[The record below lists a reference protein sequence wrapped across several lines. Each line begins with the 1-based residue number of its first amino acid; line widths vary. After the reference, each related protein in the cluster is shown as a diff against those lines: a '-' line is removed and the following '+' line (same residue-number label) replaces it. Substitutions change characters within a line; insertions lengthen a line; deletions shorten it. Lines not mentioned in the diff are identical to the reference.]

1 VSSLYR
7 CRVRVAYKPYDYDK
21 LIVFDE
27 KQVAEAE
34 VNLKWDSTSAF
45 ANNESLTNTP
55 AFTSSLANSTCRV
68 TINDPYMTGIAWPVL
83 YDSASLY
90 MDPGKQ
96 AAKAGLLLP
105 PCEPGQD
112 EARDKCRKY
121 ADIDNAAQPFVS
133 GTDKFPHLLIS
144 MWYDVGGTKFGT
156 DFYFRVTSMSI
167 THGSSFPTVQ
177 MMGQETRAIVFNQS
191 LVNYGFEEGTT
202 FEKGIEKV
210 VKDYGYTPSFC
221 STDYSKGGFVQ
232 PSTTRESGLTPHE
245 VIKRRL
251 NAVGGNMLTMPTRE
265 WSDKVSICTRAEVN
279 QGCKVFYLGVGLYE
293 GYTMD
298 GVPNAQF
305 ALSNLE
311 NGPGAGSSIN
321 NNAIYTYPVF
331 ESDEYNLSDT
341 LFKKLRETRL
351 KPVKKNPF
359 TGQFKALDKKF
370 SANQATSGL
379 YWEGAGPKV
388 KNVKGDKINFY
399 GVNPTN
405 NLESIAYLDGLV
417 KVADRQSGTVQI
429 LTKYFI
435 YACGKQK
442 GSSTSKCFSSPIYQ
456 EVNNLTEVLVDKS
469 KQFDEKTY
477 VKMGQVIGKSKKD
490 KPDFVRFFINGQGTG
505 TITLPAEIVYKYAI
519 PEEGL
524 SPEEFRKYVGDK
536 VSSNSSANVGFPGLS
551 PKSNRGSITAT
562 INKNA
567 PKILLMAG
575 HYDSQTSAPGAPSEP
590 GGKGVEY
597 KANKYALDWVQAN
610 AASYGVANVFE
621 YYVPSSA
628 QINDTGNSNSQFSRT
643 AAAVAKKYQVI
654 ELHHDGQDASYT
666 GNSGVIPPIPGK
678 TIYPLDVAL
687 SQVYGSFGTNWRRD
701 GGDLGIP
708 KRGGTILEIAALTPA
723 NAARALSTDKAV
735 RDAYYKQALDPFMR
749 SVYNQYSKG
758 GQVTTPSSSA
768 TASTPSTSDSGGS
781 PLTVGLVGNTGRST
795 GPHLHVQWYPQA
807 TVITPE
813 DVDKYIQIGGKKPS
827 EWKITDTYGKISALR
842 GNRPHGGIDYAG
854 NGIEG
859 KPVTLV
865 NGTKYVDKDLGYGGG
880 FGNTVQIEVPGGRR
894 MLLAHLM
901 DGSIPPNI
909 KSGQTGGSSSGSNR
923 FNSGLTTGPTT
934 YGLNI
939 STSFKGVPRALRI
952 VPGRTILSFITD
964 YDKWLEEG
972 KPRNIDPGVWI
983 PERFSKF
990 FINGCT
996 LKWRGD
1002 LRVEVKGILDWGMTR
1017 IETPTFNQYLEEYQ
1031 KDTAVVTKDYY
1042 GYIRSP
1048 GDLCYKVGGKD
1059 SCETICNEIQAIE
1072 RFLNTNREAAQNSP
1086 SMSTNF
1092 GPSNCRYN
1100 GPDFEF
1106 EKVKISGNNINNVM
1120 RALQSIGITSQVAVS
1135 GVLGNLLRESYI
1147 NPDIHNTPIQGFTC
1161 RTRDDGTGPREKC
1174 YGLIQ
1179 WGGSRQRA
1187 VRSECE
1193 RNPGLQCQLSFML
1206 KELKTSYYSKAV
1218 EGVNNSTTPEQA
1230 AKAWNQYYEIGK
1242 ENDRPALARFMY
1254 NKLKCNK
1261 P

>member
-7 CRVRVAYKPYDYDK
+7 CRVRVAYKPYNYDK
-21 LIVFDE
+21 LIVFE
-27 KQVAEAE
+27 ENQVAEAE
-34 VNLKWDSTSAF
+34 VSLKWDSTSAF
-45 ANNESLTNTP
+45 ANNESITNTP

-68 TINDPYMTGIAWPVL
+68 TINDPYMTGIAWPIL
-83 YDSASLY
+83 YDSATLY
-90 MDPGKQ
+90 NGNPDLQ
-96 AAKAGLLLP
+96 AAKAGLMMP
-105 PCEPGQD
+105 PCEPGQNPI
-112 EARDKCRKY
+112 RDKCSRNFT
-121 ADIDNAAQPFVS
+121 DIDNAAQPFVS

-156 DFYFRVTSMSI
+156 DFYFRVTNMSI

-177 MMGQETRAIVFNQS
+177 MTGLETRAIVFNQS

-210 VKDYGYTPSFC
+210 IKDYGYTPSFC

-321 NNAIYTYPVF
+321 NNAIYTKPIF

-341 LFKKLRETRL
+341 LFKKLREVRL

-359 TGQFKALDKKF
+359 TGQFKALDKRF
-370 SANQATSGL
+370 SGNQATSGL
-379 YWEGAGPKV
+379 YWTGTGPKV

-417 KVADRQSGTVQI
+417 KIADRQSGTVQI

-435 YACGKQK
+435 YACGKEKDTKTQ
-442 GSSTSKCFSSPIYQ
+442 KCFSSPIYQ
-456 EVNNLTEVLVDKS
+456 EINNLTEVLVNKS

-477 VKMGQVIGKSKKD
+477 VKMGQVVGKSTKD

-505 TITLPAEIVYKYAI
+505 TITLPAEVVYKYAI

-524 SPEEFRKYVGDK
+524 SPEEFRQYVGDK

-551 PKSNRGSITAT
+551 PRANLGAITAT
-562 INKNA
+562 TNKNA

-575 HYDSQTSAPGAPSEP
+575 HYDAQKSAPGAAN
-590 GGKGVEY
+590 KEY
-597 KANKYALDWVQAN
+597 LANKYALDWIQSN
-610 AASYGVANVFE
+610 AASYGTANVFE
-621 YYVPSSA
+621 YYVPTSTEL
-628 QINDTGNSNSQFSRT
+628 NKDDPNSQFSKAKT
-643 AAAVAKKYQVI
+643 AVGQNKQVI
-654 ELHHDGQDASYT
+654 ELHHDRSDDQGR
-666 GNSGVIPPIPGK
+666 SGIIPPSEGK
-678 TIYPLDVAL
+678 PRYPLDVTL
-687 SQVYGSFGTNWRRD
+687 SQVYGSFGTNWR
-701 GGDLGIP
+701 GGDLGIST
-708 KRGGTILEIAALTPA
+708 RGGTMLEIAALTPA
-723 NAARALSTDKAV
+723 NMARALSTDKAV

-758 GQVTTPSSSA
+758 GQVTIPSSS
-768 TASTPSTSDSGGS
+768 TTPVAPDPGGS
-781 PLTVGLVGNTGRST
+781 PLTVGLVGSTGRST
-795 GPHLHVQWYPQA
+795 GPHLHVQWTPKA
-807 TVITPE
+807 KIT
-813 DVDKYIQIGGKKPS
+813 DVDADNYIRIGGKKPS
-827 EWKITDTYGKISALR
+827 EWGVSSGYGAMRDS
-842 GNRPHGGIDYAG
+842 GPHGGIDYAG
-854 NGIEG
+854 SGILG

-865 NGTKYVDKDLGYGGG
+865 NGASYVDKRYEPNGC
-880 FGNTVQIEVPGGRR
+880 GNYVIIKIPSGRE
-894 MLLAHLM
+894 MLLCHLL
-901 DGSIPPNI
+901 DGSIPPGL
-909 KSGQTGGSSSGSNR
+909 KKGQTGGSSSGSNR

-934 YGLNI
+934 YGLGIN
-939 STSFKGVPRALRI
+939 TSFKGVPRALRI
-952 VPGRTILSFITD
+952 IPGRTVLSFITD
-964 YDKWLEEG
+964 YDKWLDEG

-990 FINGCT
+990 FISGCT

-1002 LRVEVKGILDWGMTR
+1002 LRVDIKGVLDWGLST

-1031 KDTAVVTKDYY
+1031 KDKAMVTSDYY

-1048 GDLCYKVGGKD
+1048 GDLCYKVAGKD
-1059 SCETICNEIQAIE
+1059 SCETICNEVQAIE
-1072 RFLNTNREAAQNSP
+1072 RFLNSNREATQNSP
-1086 SMSTNF
+1086 EMSTNF
-1092 GPSNCRYN
+1092 GPANCKYN
-1100 GPDFEF
+1100 GTTYSADTLN
-1106 EKVKISGNNINNVM
+1106 KIMG
-1120 RALQSIGITSQVAVS
+1120 ALQSAGISSKVAVA
-1135 GVLGNLLRESYI
+1135 GVLGNIARESGFD
-1147 NPDIHNTPIQGFTC
+1147 PEVHKTSRQGVAC
-1161 RTRDDGTGPREKC
+1161 LSVSGAPEKC
-1174 YGLIQ
+1174 YGLVQ
-1179 WGGSRQRA
+1179 WGGSRKVSVMRK
-1187 VRSECE
+1187 CE
-1193 RNPGLQCQLSFML
+1193 KEPALQCQLDFL
-1206 KELKTSYYSKAV
+1206 LGELNGGYKFVVGLLNTSS
-1218 EGVNNSTTPEQA
+1218 TPEQA
-1230 AKAWNQYYEIGK
+1230 AEVWNDKFEVGDLA
-1242 ENDRPALARFMY
+1242 DRRTLARQIF
-1254 NKLKCNK
+1254 NNLKCNK